1 MDALFPERIMY
12 GSTATSI
19 GRNRSRP
26 AAGQS
31 SSSRALESPTALGDV
46 LDGRTTPPRSHHAH
60 CIRSPTRALT
70 AVARAPAKLGCP
82 IPAPSMCQQA
92 ARIKALS
99 GRQRGRN
106 GGVFLSSSPS
116 EPAAGTIAVP
126 SGRVSHGGR
135 AGEPARER
143 GRRGGRLTAVA
154 RGGGTR
160 ALFQSRDVPR
170 EDTTKGPGA
179 ASGLAIHPGR
189 GRRIPKATDE
199 HLFRPT
205 ESRQQRGT
213 ERPPHPSGDPES
225 QTHPPKI
232 RARPRHRAEQRV
244 IREGGRC
251 DANTL
256 AHRVPFGRGTESRV
270 QPTCGALE
278 RRMVLHGRPGL
289 RSAQGYRLNPKNLS
303 PGRPPWL
310 PTCLAALRVVSQP
323 CGRSARPP
331 TMGRRDGGGRQGQAA
346 PSPSTSAHAA
356 TPADAILAGRC
367 APREGT
373 TPLAG
378 ERACQ
383 GRDGRQT
390 SRARAGHLCEH
401 KEGDRPQ
408 WRGHPRKD
416 LGLGGDIV

>member
-1 MDALFPERIMY
+1 ML
-12 GSTATSI
+12 
-19 GRNRSRP
+19 
-26 AAGQS
+26 AA
-31 SSSRALESPTALGDV
+31 AALG
-46 LDGRTTPPRSHHAH
+46 RF
-60 CIRSPTRALT
+60 
-70 AVARAPAKLGCP
+70 
-82 IPAPSMCQQA
+82 
-92 ARIKALS
+92 S
-99 GRQRGRN
+99 GR
-106 GGVFLSSSPS
+106 
-116 EPAAGTIAVP
+116 GT
-126 SGRVSHGGR
+126 SHVR
-135 AGEPARER
+135 T
-143 GRRGGRLTAVA
+143 RR
-154 RGGGTR
+154 
-160 ALFQSRDVPR
+160 
-170 EDTTKGPGA
+170 K
-179 ASGLAIHPGR
+179 GR
-189 GRRIPKATDE
+189 GRRAGWRSVRHDAAAKPKATDE
-199 HLFRPT
+199 HRFRPT
-205 ESRQQRGT
+205 ESREQRGT
-213 ERPPHPSGDPES
+213 ARRPASGDPES

-390 SRARAGHLCEH
+390 RRARAGHLCEQQH
-401 KEGDRPQ
+401 NEGDRRQ
-408 WRGHPRKD
+408 WRGHPRKRSGPRGG
-416 LGLGGDIV
+416 LGLKRDAWLLPWIGRVARFGTSGVENERVWARQGHWAVSSANPVLHVP